1 MFSIYLFFSSRRRHT
16 RCALVTGVQTC
27 ALPISLTREMGTALL
42 LITHDLGLVAQYT
55 DRVLVLEKGVLVE
68 AGQTREVLAA
78 PKHPYTAKL
87 VGSLPRP
94 GDGGA
99 TGGGGDVLL
108 SIEQA
113 VVEYRG
119 KPGLF
124 GAGAPKRVID
134 GVDIAVRSGEIVA
147 LVGASGSGK
156 QTRGRAAL

>member
-1 MFSIYLFFSSRRRHT
+1 
-16 RCALVTGVQTC
+16 
-27 ALPISLTREMGTALL
+27 MGTALL

-124 GAGAPKRVID
+124 RSEEHTSELQSLMRISY
-134 GVDIAVRSGEIVA
+134 AVFCLKKTTYIQR
-147 LVGASGSGK
+147 
-156 QTRGRAAL
+156 